1 MANQWLRLWHDMPN
15 DPKWRTI
22 AKQSKQPIANVMA
35 VYLHL
40 LVSAS
45 LAEKRGE
52 ITISKEDIASALDT
66 NISNISDIFQAMQ
79 DRVLKG
85 NKLMGWE
92 KRQPL
97 KEDGSA
103 VRAKAWREAKKQTV
117 KQTNANERPDK
128 EQDKEQD
135 KEIISLSKLSR
146 ETELDIFAM
155 YATWQPDEG
164 FADHLQRM
172 GLSDITEHVPETILK
187 EFVCFWLTKPTIKKT
202 QEGWHHA
209 LAQSYQYAIYREKK
223 YAKSGK
229 IVSKNLRSI
238 VDTATDTSW
247 WSA

>member
-22 AKQSKQPIANVMA
+22 AKLSKQPIAMVMA

-45 LAEKRGE
+45 ISEERGE
-52 ITISKEDIASALDT
+52 VTITKEDIASALDT
-66 NISNISDIFQAMQ
+66 NISIVSDILQGMQ

-97 KEDGSA
+97 KEDNSA
-103 VRAKAWREAKKQTV
+103 VRAKVWRESKKQSA
-117 KQTNANERPDK
+117 KQTNAIERSDK
-128 EQDKEQD
+128 EQEQD
-135 KEIISLSKLSR
+135 KDKETLSVSSDKQP
-146 ETELDIFAM
+146 LDVFAM
-155 YATWQPDEG
+155 YETWQPDEI
-164 FADHLQRM
+164 FPHHLQKM
-172 GLSDITEHVPETILK
+172 GLHDLNEHVPEIILK
-187 EFVCFWLTKPTIKKT
+187 EFVCFWMTKPAIKKT

-209 LAQSYQYAIYREKK
+209 LAQSYQYAVYREKN
-223 YAKSGK
+223 YAKSRK
-229 IVSKNLRSI
+229 TISKSIRSI

-247 WSA
+247 WSAR